1 MTYDTARR
9 NRQLPHREDK
19 LLDKWDRLK
28 RSPGPLYQKHM
39 VLPMAFWF
47 SALYG
52 AASCPLADTYLH
64 QFNYDKQ
71 QTRLFAAN
79 MQEPMPCYASL

>member
-1 MTYDTARR
+1 
-9 NRQLPHREDK
+9 
-19 LLDKWDRLK
+19 
-28 RSPGPLYQKHM
+28 M

-64 QFNYDKQ
+64 QLRQ
-71 QTRLFAAN
+71 AAN
-79 MQEPMPCYASL
+79 KALRCKHAGTNALLRFSLSDKMDADPGFFHLVSVIQTFRKVCGRSPRVLDCWRL

>member
-1 MTYDTARR
+1 
-9 NRQLPHREDK
+9 
-19 LLDKWDRLK
+19 
-28 RSPGPLYQKHM
+28 M

-79 MQEPMPCYASL
+79 MQEPMPCYASLCATRWTQTQVFSTWFE